1 MNGKALELIIGQ
13 TNGPWHSLGHW
24 GAGPV
29 EDSIRAAGNKPPT
42 EVWEAVKRETKAGT
56 KAQQEHREFCRVSYL
71 GAAQTRF
78 QTQKHRETNRMASQ
92 GLKLALPGT
101 SSARKKPAPGKAR
114 KNSTYIYRV
123 HRNRTFHGLTCIIDH
138 PESWQ
143 EDDEEDLEFAKAL
156 QASREQQRKDEDERD
171 RQEIGS
177 TTAIRI
183 MKMVNFPSPA
193 RHPDSRGS
201 GP

>member
-1 MNGKALELIIGQ
+1 M
-13 TNGPWHSLGHW
+13 
-24 GAGPV
+24 

-42 EVWEAVKRETKAGT
+42 EVWEAVKRKAGT

-78 QTQKHRETNRMASQ
+78 QTQKHRGTNRMASQ

-123 HRNRTFHGLTCIIDH
+123 HRDRTFHGLTCIIDH
-138 PESWQ
+138 PESRQ
-143 EDDEEDLEFAKAL
+143 EDDEEDKSIAGLQGAAKKGRRRKRQAGNRVDDCNQDYENGEFSFAG
-156 QASREQQRKDEDERD
+156 QAS
-171 RQEIGS
+171 
-177 TTAIRI
+177 
-183 MKMVNFPSPA
+183 
-193 RHPDSRGS
+193 
-201 GP
+201 

>member
-1 MNGKALELIIGQ
+1 M
-13 TNGPWHSLGHW
+13 
-24 GAGPV
+24 
-29 EDSIRAAGNKPPT
+29 EDPIRAAGNKPDPT
-42 EVWEAVKRETKAGT
+42 EVWEAVKRETKAGS

-123 HRNRTFHGLTCIIDH
+123 HRTQNF
-138 PESWQ
+138 SW
-143 EDDEEDLEFAKAL
+143 
-156 QASREQQRKDEDERD
+156 
-171 RQEIGS
+171 
-177 TTAIRI
+177 TH
-183 MKMVNFPSPA
+183 M
-193 RHPDSRGS
+193 HH
-201 GP
+201 